1 MIRLPLIKVGIRGLA
16 GFVAL
21 GLAPLCWCA
30 DWSHIP
36 ARDNRGTV
44 LVRAAWVDGNVQGS
58 GTGTGFVV
66 DDKGSIFT
74 VAHQFP
80 LSTTAT
86 VLVTGETEG
95 TSQYERQS
103 FTLKIDSI
111 DRVADIAVLVP
122 TKPTKLTA
130 VPLSWDWRPKETA
143 AVYVRG
149 FPLGG
154 PLVGM
159 PGVVTRTE
167 VTTQVPTSTLLRAGD
182 SGAPVYNDQG
192 IVVGMIRGGELTA
205 NLKGDPTI
213 LGLGYFV
220 PLSLLKLKLPAD
232 LVARVSSA
240 TPSASAGKP
249 RQIRISYPIDATK
262 ETLVG
267 CGPTTL
273 FDGPTSEAQPTVGPF
288 QAQPGYRIS
297 SAEVVEYSATQ
308 VSKKVVSLAPDGS
321 SVKFDFTLTSGPP
334 CDRRRGWL
342 AATLNTVQELKE

>member
-1 MIRLPLIKVGIRGLA
+1 MIKQGIRGLTV
-16 GFVAL
+16 FVASS
-21 GLAPLCWCA
+21 LAPLCWCA
-30 DWSHIP
+30 DWSYIP

-44 LVRAAWVDGNVQGS
+44 LVRAAWVEGSVQGS

-80 LSTTAT
+80 LSTTAIL
-86 VLVTGETEG
+86 LVTGETEG
-95 TSQYERQS
+95 TLQYERQS
-103 FTLKIDSI
+103 FTLKIESI
-111 DRVADIAVLVP
+111 DRFADVAVLVP
-122 TKPTKLTA
+122 TKPIHLTA
-130 VPLSWDWRPKETA
+130 LPLSWTWTPKETA

-154 PLVGM
+154 PLAGM

-167 VTTQVPTSTLLRAGD
+167 MTPQVPTTTLLRAGH

-205 NLKGDPTI
+205 NLKGDPTV

-220 PLSLLKLKLPAD
+220 PLSLLKPKLQAD
-232 LVARVSSA
+232 LVARVSNA
-240 TPSASAGKP
+240 TPSTSTGKP
-249 RQIRISYPIDATK
+249 REIRISYPIDATK

-288 QAQPGYRIS
+288 QAQPGYRIT
-297 SAEVVEYSATQ
+297 SAQVTEHSATQ

-321 SVKFDFTLTSGPP
+321 SIKFDFTLTSGPP
-334 CDRRRGWL
+334 CDRKRGWL
-342 AATLNTVQELKE
+342 TATLNTVQTLKE